1 MGVFGRCVNGKRG
14 CGYEHILIRKR
25 WKMHLNLERSYPQ
38 LALKGKATTALRL
51 PDTILSR
58 ADLVTKSWPHS
69 PLDFYISLDV
79 ALGELK
85 QELLAAVASV
95 RGEKTGEGEGVLI
108 ALLRDWLRV
117 VKKMEFYHI
126 ESNNKDLFYS

>member
-1 MGVFGRCVNGKRG
+1 MGEFEGSMNRKRV
-14 CGYEHILIRKR
+14 CGYGHIIIRKR

-51 PDTILSR
+51 PDLILSR
-58 ADLVTKSWPHS
+58 ADLVTKSWPHNS
-69 PLDFYISLDV
+69 LDFYISLDV

-85 QELLAAVASV
+85 QELLATVATV
-95 RGEKTGEGEGVLI
+95 REKKTGEGEGMLVG
-108 ALLRDWLRV
+108 LLRDWLRV

>member
-1 MGVFGRCVNGKRG
+1 
-14 CGYEHILIRKR
+14 
-25 WKMHLNLERSYPQ
+25 MHLNLERSYPQ

-51 PDTILSR
+51 PDAILSR

-69 PLDFYISLDV
+69 SLDFYISLDV

-85 QELLAAVASV
+85 QELLAAVENV
-95 RGEKTGEGEGVLI
+95 KGEKAGDGECVLVS
-108 ALLRDWLRV
+108 LLRDWLRV